1 MDEKKDNNQ
10 TSISQ
15 EIINLVIARLKT
27 IPGNAR
33 LSVGNGKEALPPE
46 DLIKEV
52 ENQTEI
58 GKKII
63 ESQLY
68 FLRSLQNLPVA

>member
-1 MDEKKDNNQ
+1 MNEKKDNVKKEIN
-10 TSISQ
+10 Q
-15 EIINLVIARLKT
+15 EIINLVVARLKT

-46 DLIKEV
+46 ELVKEV

-63 ESQLY
+63 ESQLF
-68 FLRSLQNLPVA
+68 FLRSLQSLPVT

>member
-1 MDEKKDNNQ
+1 MEEQKDNNQ
-10 TSISQ
+10 ASISQ
-15 EIINLVIARLKT
+15 EIINLVVARLKT

-33 LSVGNGKEALPPE
+33 LSVGNEKEGLPPE

-63 ESQLY
+63 ESHLY
-68 FLRSLQNLPVA
+68 FLRSLQSLPVA